1 MGNQEET
8 YSHSEKMIVAK
19 EISSIKNIGFYKA
32 HLITIHREDITLMMC
47 IHVDCCSYI
56 TSKSLNML
64 FNTSF

>member
-32 HLITIHREDITLMMC
+32 HLITIHREDITLLFL
-47 IHVDCCSYI
+47 Y
-56 TSKSLNML
+56 KLNMFSHL
-64 FNTSF
+64 KIVKYPL